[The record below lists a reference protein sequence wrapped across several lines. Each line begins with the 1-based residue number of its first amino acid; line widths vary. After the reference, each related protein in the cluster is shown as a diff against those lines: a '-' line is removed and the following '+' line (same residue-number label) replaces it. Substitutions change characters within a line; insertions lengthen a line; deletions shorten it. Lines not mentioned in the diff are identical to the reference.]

1 MTRWG
6 RYCGPDISYQYTTIY
21 QDNMSTILLAE
32 NGRSSSSKR
41 TRHINVLYY
50 FVTDKIKKGYVKI
63 AYCPTENMLGDFFT
77 KPLQGSV
84 FRNMRKIILNMP
96 NDANDNTVHRSM
108 LGINKRTVSK
118 KA

>member
-1 MTRWG
+1 
-6 RYCGPDISYQYTTIY
+6 
-21 QDNMSTILLAE
+21 
-32 NGRSSSSKR
+32 
-41 TRHINVLYY
+41 
-50 FVTDKIKKGYVKI
+50 VTDQVKKGYVKI